1 MSNTYTW
8 DCKTVDVYPTHDGH
22 SDVVYT
28 VHWRLNAESDQQDAD
43 GNNYSASVYGT
54 HSVNADDIANFIPG
68 NNYSASVYG
77 THSVNADDIANF
89 IPFADLTND
98 IVTGWVTAGLGDD
111 EVANLKSGLDSNI
124 DGQIN
129 PTSVTKT
136 IG

>member
-1 MSNTYTW
+1 MANTYTW

-22 SDVVYT
+22 SDVVYV
-28 VHWRLNAESDQQDAD
+28 VHWRLNAESDQQDAE
-43 GNNYSASVYGT
+43 
-54 HSVNADDIANFIPG
+54 G

-98 IVTGWVTAGLGDD
+98 TVTGWVTTGMGDD

-129 PTSVTKT
+129 PASVTKT

>member
-1 MSNTYTW
+1 MANTYTW
-8 DCKTVDVYPTHDGH
+8 DCKTVDVYPTHDSH
-22 SDVVYT
+22 SDVVYN

-43 GNNYSASVYGT
+43 GNNYSATVYGT
-54 HSVNADDIANFIPG
+54 HSVNADDI
-68 NNYSASVYG
+68 S
-77 THSVNADDIANF
+77 NF

-98 IVTGWVTAGLGDD
+98 IVTGWVTSGMGDD

-124 DGQIN
+124 DNQIN

>member
-1 MSNTYTW
+1 MANIYTW
-8 DCKTVDVYPTHDGH
+8 DCKTVDTYPTHDSH
-22 SDVVYT
+22 SDVVYN
-28 VHWRLNAESDQQDAD
+28 VHWRLNAESDQQDSE

-54 HSVNADDIANFIPG
+54 HSVNADDI
-68 NNYSASVYG
+68 S
-77 THSVNADDIANF
+77 NF

-98 IVTGWVTAGLGDD
+98 IVTGWVTSGMGDE

-124 DGQIN
+124 DSQIT

>member
-1 MSNTYTW
+1 MAINYTW
-8 DCKTVDVYPTHDGH
+8 DCKTVDVYPTHEGN

-28 VHWRLNAESDQQDAD
+28 VHWRLNAESDQQDAE

-54 HSVNADDIANFIPG
+54 HSVNADDI
-68 NNYSASVYG
+68 S
-77 THSVNADDIANF
+77 NF

-98 IVTGWVTAGLGDD
+98 TVTGWVTTGMGDD

-124 DGQIN
+124 DSQIN
-129 PTSVTKT
+129 PTSETKT

>member
-8 DCKTVDVYPTHDGH
+8 DCKTVDVYPTHDSH
-22 SDVVYT
+22 SDVVYN
-28 VHWRLNAESDQQDAD
+28 VHWRLNAESDQQDAE
-43 GNNYSASVYGT
+43 
-54 HSVNADDIANFIPG
+54 G

-98 IVTGWVTAGLGDD
+98 TVTGWVTTGMGDD

-124 DGQIN
+124 ENQIN

>member
-22 SDVVYT
+22 SDVVYV
-28 VHWRLNAESDQQDAD
+28 VHWRLNAESDQQDAE

-54 HSVNADDIANFIPG
+54 HSVNADDI
-68 NNYSASVYG
+68 S
-77 THSVNADDIANF
+77 NF

-98 IVTGWVTAGLGDD
+98 VVTGWVTTGMGED
-111 EVANLKSGLDSNI
+111 EVQSLKDGLDSNI
-124 DGQIN
+124 DSQIN

>member
-22 SDVVYT
+22 SDVVYV
-28 VHWRLNAESDQQDAD
+28 VHWRLNAESDQQDAE

-54 HSVNADDIANFIPG
+54 HSVNADDI
-68 NNYSASVYG
+68 S
-77 THSVNADDIANF
+77 DF
-89 IPFADLTND
+89 IPFADLTNE
-98 IVTGWVTAGLGDD
+98 IVTGWVTTGMGDD
-111 EVANLKSGLDSNI
+111 EVANLKSGLDAKI
-124 DGQIN
+124 ADEIT